1 MVTRATCQVKKH
13 WRGGAGRLIRSHS
26 LGGGRI
32 QRQVCLTPKLMF
44 YCLCLKCCGQWEE
57 VGRQRVEVR
66 RRGDEGDRL
75 VLSVCSAGQ
84 PPRLPLPLPSCPL
97 LGCKATW
104 RVWWET
110 VNTCSVM
117 MTFWIFL
124 GERKRKW
131 EKKNQNRGLGTTKES
146 KEVHRKS
153 NPWGLTEDPRFYQ
166 KM

>member
-1 MVTRATCQVKKH
+1 MPHFYSLFRLLETLNRDNINEYVRTQSIHLDWPRKSRANGDPGHMSSEETLTWWSRQ
-13 WRGGAGRLIRSHS
+13 LIRSHS

-32 QRQVCLTPKLMF
+32 QRQECLTPKLMF
-44 YCLCLKCCGQWEE
+44 YCLCLKCWGQWEE
-57 VGRQRVEVR
+57 VGRQSVEVR

-75 VLSVCSAGQ
+75 VLSACSAGQ

-117 MTFWIFL
+117 MTF
-124 GERKRKW
+124 
-131 EKKNQNRGLGTTKES
+131 
-146 KEVHRKS
+146 
-153 NPWGLTEDPRFYQ
+153 
-166 KM
+166 

>member
-1 MVTRATCQVKKH
+1 MPHFYGLFRILETLNRGNIDEYVRINSILLDLPRNSRSNDDPGHMSNEGTVTGWSRQ
-13 WRGGAGRLIRSHS
+13 LIRSHS

-44 YCLCLKCCGQWEE
+44 YCLCLKSWWEWKK

-75 VLSVCSAGQ
+75 VISAWSADQ
-84 PPRLPLPLPSCPL
+84 TPRLPFPLPSCPL
-97 LGCKATW
+97 LGCKDTW

-117 MTFWIFL
+117 MTF
-124 GERKRKW
+124 
-131 EKKNQNRGLGTTKES
+131 
-146 KEVHRKS
+146 
-153 NPWGLTEDPRFYQ
+153 
-166 KM
+166 